1 MGMMFGVQSGEERQ
15 YDFTG
20 AGTVLLQS
28 SEHTLAD
35 PHLVQQ
41 LEGQVGALGRARPLA
56 PADRDRAAAL
66 GPAAALTTRR
76 RCETHRSAAGGA
88 DA

>member
-1 MGMMFGVQSGEERQ
+1 MSGFLGGAMGMLFGHQSGEERQ

-28 SEHTLAD
+28 SEKTLAD

-41 LEGQVGALGRARPLA
+41 LEGQVGALDVPGLSHLQSVIAQRLSSQQQ
-56 PADRDRAAAL
+56 
-66 GPAAALTTRR
+66 
-76 RCETHRSAAGGA
+76 H
-88 DA
+88 